1 MSATL
6 KVSIYT
12 DQISSFSPEQI
23 EKIENGE
30 YPIHFANAGSYQYK
44 FVSEAELGNYTN
56 YDATD
61 EDAASIIEAHG
72 FAPIVWDGID
82 TGGVP
87 FTELNHGNTEPGDE
101 ETN

>member
-12 DQISSFSPEQI
+12 DRLSLYSPEQI
-23 EKIENGE
+23 EKIDNGE
-30 YPIHFANAGSYQYK
+30 YPIHLAKDGKYEYK
-44 FVSEAELGNYTN
+44 FISEAELGNYTN

-61 EDAASIIEAHG
+61 EDAETIIEAHG

-82 TGGVP
+82 TGGVAYK
-87 FTELNHGNTEPGDE
+87 ELNHQNTEPVDE
-101 ETN
+101 EAN